1 MAVTL
6 QWLER
11 ERGLWHL
18 QIAPSP
24 VDAAASLDS
33 ASLRAF
39 LDALQEAEEA
49 AIRALVITGTSERF
63 CEGMALSSF
72 LEEEADLGEDPKVEE
87 KADQKKNQKKN
98 QESSEEREKAHLRLQ
113 EGVHLYARLLLGLR
127 KAPYAVI
134 AGVEGSVMAGGVGL
148 MAAADIVI
156 ATEEARFG
164 LPEAMLGLLPA
175 MVLPI
180 LRERM
185 PAQHARLL
193 AMRCTSID
201 AKEAHRIGLIDEIA
215 ADAKALQ
222 KQLRAFKRLI
232 ARLHPEAI
240 ADLKRKP
247 FSSSLESLE
256 ASLFQAAAYTAHCLS
271 LTDRVEGIRAF
282 LQGEATPWASAQEQ
296 VHPASQDARRREE
309 KG

>member
-1 MAVTL
+1 MAITL

-11 ERGLWHL
+11 ERGIWHL

-24 VDAAASLDS
+24 IDAAASLDS
-33 ASLRAF
+33 ASLHAF

-49 AIRALVITGTSERF
+49 AIRALLITGTSERF
-63 CEGMALSSF
+63 CEGMALEGI
-72 LEEEADLGEDPKVEE
+72 LEEKKDREVIEKQPRGSEKESSESKEIEEE
-87 KADQKKNQKKN
+87 KARKKRND
-98 QESSEEREKAHLRLQ
+98 
-113 EGVHLYARLLLGLR
+113 GVLLYARLLLELR

-148 MAAADIVI
+148 MAAADLVI

-180 LRERM
+180 LMERM
-185 PAQHARLL
+185 PAQRARLL

-201 AKEAHRIGLIDEIA
+201 TKEAHRIGLIDEIVP
-215 ADAKALQ
+215 DAKALQ

-256 ASLFQAAAYTAHCLS
+256 TSLSQAAAYTAHCLS

-282 LQGEATPWASAQEQ
+282 LQGEATPWASAQELSRIAPPNACQ
-296 VHPASQDARRREE
+296 REE